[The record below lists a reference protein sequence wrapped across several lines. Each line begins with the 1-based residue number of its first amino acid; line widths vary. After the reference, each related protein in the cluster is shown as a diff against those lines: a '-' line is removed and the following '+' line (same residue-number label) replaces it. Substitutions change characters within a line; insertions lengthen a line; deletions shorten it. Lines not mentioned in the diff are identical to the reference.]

1 MKPYIIRHKDFLSYF
16 SRLTPK
22 EQQQVVPSLNRNHL
36 NTISEV
42 CKKFLKCQLTRDPKV
57 IKKLKRSGEEIN
69 SISLKSVPLYQKR
82 KILQTRKGGAILS
95 ILLPLAASVI
105 TSLLSR
111 K

>member
-42 CKKFLKCQLTRDPKV
+42 CKKFLK
-57 IKKLKRSGEEIN
+57 
-69 SISLKSVPLYQKR
+69 
-82 KILQTRKGGAILS
+82 
-95 ILLPLAASVI
+95 
-105 TSLLSR
+105 
-111 K
+111 